1 MSNSFSIAS
10 LPLYWRVKSQSDPK
24 HKFIPETFDI
34 SVSLNSEN
42 NAITQ
47 ILNDN
52 VKSNLLKIYSENEN
66 IGYLR
71 DDNKLAIGYHND
83 LLRFLNLFLTSN
95 KVDNILEIG
104 CGGCTILE
112 QLQLNGYNV
121 TGLDPSPF
129 ARNCSEKKNIKLI
142 EEFFRPELIQEDYE
156 MVFFSDVLEHVFEP
170 IVFLKQLNESL
181 KKGSS
186 IIIAVPDATVEAKTG
201 DYSMLMHQHVS
212 YFTEVSLK
220 NTILKAGL
228 TPINIE
234 KAKYGGSLYAIAT
247 VTNNTQAEYLFNE
260 SYSSKYF
267 SLAATTKQ
275 NFSKLFSEVQ
285 TDYSNILCYVP
296 LRAIPYLASIQK
308 LNIDNLYFIDDTP
321 FWENS
326 IIDGTNYPIMPL
338 YKAPKSNADCI
349 FIFSNTFGDKIKQKV
364 FSHYQD
370 LSLFPRVV
378 TISDFSEGLCR

>member
-1 MSNSFSIAS
+1 
-10 LPLYWRVKSQSDPK
+10 
-24 HKFIPETFDI
+24 
-34 SVSLNSEN
+34 
-42 NAITQ
+42 
-47 ILNDN
+47 
-52 VKSNLLKIYSENEN
+52 
-66 IGYLR
+66 
-71 DDNKLAIGYHND
+71 
-83 LLRFLNLFLTSN
+83 
-95 KVDNILEIG
+95 
-104 CGGCTILE
+104 
-112 QLQLNGYNV
+112 
-121 TGLDPSPF
+121 
-129 ARNCSEKKNIKLI
+129 
-142 EEFFRPELIQEDYE
+142 
-156 MVFFSDVLEHVFEP
+156 
-170 IVFLKQLNESL
+170 
-181 KKGSS
+181 
-186 IIIAVPDATVEAKTG
+186 ATVEAKTG

-370 LSLFPRVV
+370 LSLSPRVV